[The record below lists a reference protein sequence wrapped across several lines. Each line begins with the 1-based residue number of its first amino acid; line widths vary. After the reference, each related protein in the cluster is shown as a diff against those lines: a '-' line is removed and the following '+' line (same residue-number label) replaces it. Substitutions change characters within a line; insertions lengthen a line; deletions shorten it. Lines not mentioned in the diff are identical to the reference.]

1 MNNIVSSQT
10 EFSKGAKT
18 PEEAFDRQMLS
29 GNYKMFLIVGLFLVV
44 GVEGFVGL
52 MSTAAVIG
60 VAVLVASL
68 AALFLAAPLFW
79 ETGSNVGRATR
90 RFCRA
95 AYFPIRLWPF
105 IFSKWKLMTMYG
117 GVLWLFSLAIQLIF
131 GILFGF
137 GNILLYQGVLAA
149 VFVANMLFYTM
160 IGTVGT
166 RLGE

>member
-1 MNNIVSSQT
+1 MSKILNSQA
-10 EFSKGAKT
+10 EFSVGAKT
-18 PEEAFDRQMLS
+18 PEEAFDRQILS
-29 GNYKMFLIVGLFLVV
+29 GNYRMFLIVGLFLVV
-44 GVEGFVGL
+44 GVEGFIGL

-60 VAVLVASL
+60 VASFIASM

-79 ETGSNVGRATR
+79 EPGINSNHTIR
-90 RFCRA
+90 RISRA

-117 GVLWLFSLAIQLIF
+117 GVLWLFSLAIQLVF
-131 GILFGF
+131 GVLFGF

-149 VFVANMLFYTM
+149 VFLANMLFYTL
-160 IGTVGT
+160 IGTVGV